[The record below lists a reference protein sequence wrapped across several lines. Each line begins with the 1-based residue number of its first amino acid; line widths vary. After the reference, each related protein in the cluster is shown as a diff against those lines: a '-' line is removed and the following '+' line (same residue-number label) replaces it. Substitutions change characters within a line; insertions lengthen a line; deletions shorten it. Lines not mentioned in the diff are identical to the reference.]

1 MTRPMDKRPPVSR
14 IPTFE
19 MVGEEAAFWDSHSF
33 ADFEDELKIVTN
45 VKFVRAR
52 RREARKV
59 RGQDTT

>member
-1 MTRPMDKRPPVSR
+1 MDKRQPVSR

-19 MVGEEAAFWDSHSF
+19 TVEEEAAFWDSHSF

-52 RREARKV
+52 QLEARKV
-59 RGQDTT
+59 RRQDTT